1 MELRKFVIPE
11 IIFGAD
17 CLELAGQYTAMSGG
31 YRLLLVT
38 DPNIQNSEWFPRI
51 LNSLKSMNLPYVIY
65 DEISPNPRDFQVMKG
80 ASLYDEA
87 GCDAILAVG
96 GGSVIDAAKG
106 IGIVATNRGHILDF
120 EGIDRIEN
128 PIPPLVCVPTTCG
141 SSADVS
147 QFAII
152 NDTAGRRK
160 IAIVS
165 KALVP
170 DISLIDPET
179 LQTLNR
185 EQFIAAS
192 LDTLSHAVEAFVSTA
207 SSVLT
212 DRHSLGAISL
222 LGEHLLSALEDEENR
237 ELRAN
242 IMNASMEAG
251 LAFSNAS
258 LGLVH
263 AMSHVLGG
271 YKDFPHGVCNGLL
284 LKAVC
289 RYNYSSCPERYDTI
303 AAVLARSRGNVP
315 EPGIEG
321 LMNELDVL
329 AEGTGINDSL
339 KSFSLSDDE
348 CRLLAEMS
356 LQDICNATNP
366 KEPVMEE
373 VNELYRQVFSR

>member
-1 MELRKFVIPE
+1 MDLRKFVIPE
-11 IIFGAD
+11 IIFGTGS
-17 CLELAGQYTAMSGG
+17 LKLAGQYTRMTGG
-31 YRLLLVT
+31 YRILLVT
-38 DPNIQNSEWFPRI
+38 DRNLQECSWFENII
-51 LNSLKSMNLPYVIY
+51 DSLESQGLSYHVY

-80 ASLYDEA
+80 AAVYRNTD
-87 GCDAILAVG
+87 CDGILAVG

-106 IGIVATNRGHILDF
+106 IGIVANNGGDILDF
-120 EGIDRIEN
+120 EGIDKIEN
-128 PIPPLVCVPTTCG
+128 PIPPLICIPTTCG

-152 NDTAGRRK
+152 NDTEGMRK

-170 DISLIDPET
+170 DLSLIDPET
-179 LQTLNR
+179 LLTLER
-185 EQFIAAS
+185 DQFVAAS
-192 LDTLSHAVEAFVSTA
+192 LDTLSHAVEAYVSTA

-222 LGEHLLSALEDEENR
+222 LGANLVPALQDSVTPERLSS
-237 ELRAN
+237 

-251 LAFSNAS
+251 MAFSNAS

-271 YKDFPHGVCNGLL
+271 YKDYPHGVCNGVL

-289 RYNYSSCPERYDTI
+289 RYNYGSCPERYDTI
-303 AAVLARSRGNVP
+303 ADVLAGSRGVP
-315 EPGIEG
+315 SSGGIES
-321 LMNELDVL
+321 LMNELDIL
-329 AEGTGINDSL
+329 NECTGINESL
-339 KSFSLSDDE
+339 NDFTLTGDE

-366 KEPVMEE
+366 RIPQLEE
-373 VNELYRQVFSR
+373 VNELYREVFNR